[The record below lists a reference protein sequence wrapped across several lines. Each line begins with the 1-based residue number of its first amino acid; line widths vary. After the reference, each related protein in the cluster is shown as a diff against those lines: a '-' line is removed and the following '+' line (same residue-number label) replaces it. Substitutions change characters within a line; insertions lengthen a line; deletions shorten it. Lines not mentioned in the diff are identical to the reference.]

1 MRFIGITGQV
11 GSGKSEVL
19 KQLQEKYNCRIILAD
34 NVAHEVREP
43 GGECYEKIVELI
55 GTESLNE
62 DGTINRQ
69 KMAAIIFSDKAVLK
83 KVNELIHPAVKNR
96 ILEIYSEEKEKGEID
111 YLFLEAALLLDD
123 GYDRICDEL
132 WFIYVRDEVRR
143 ERLKAS
149 RGYSDEK
156 IDSILKGQRSE
167 AQFRQACKWTIDNS
181 DEIELTME
189 QIGLILS

>member
-19 KQLQEKYNCRIILAD
+19 THLKEKYNCRIILAD
-34 NVAHEVREP
+34 NLAHEVREP
-43 GGECYEKIVELI
+43 GGECYEEIVSLI
-55 GTESLNE
+55 GRDCLNA
-62 DGTINRQ
+62 DGTIDRR
-69 KMAAIIFSDKAVLK
+69 KMAAIIFSDNSILE
-83 KVNELIHPAVKNR
+83 KVNALIHPAVKNR
-96 ILEIYSEEKEKGEID
+96 ILEIYKSEKEKGEID
-111 YLFLEAALLLDD
+111 YLFLEAALLIDC

-143 ERLKAS
+143 QRLKAS
-149 RGYSDEK
+149 RGYDDGK
-156 IDSILKGQRSE
+156 IDGILKEQRSE
-167 AQFRQACKWTIDNS
+167 EEFRAACKWTIDNS